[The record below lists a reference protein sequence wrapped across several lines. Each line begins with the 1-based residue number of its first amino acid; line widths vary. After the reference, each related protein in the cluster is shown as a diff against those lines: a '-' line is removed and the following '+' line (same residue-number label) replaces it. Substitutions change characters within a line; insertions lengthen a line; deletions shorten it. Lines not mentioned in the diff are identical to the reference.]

1 MDNQNRKRRINMKFC
16 VLALSLFLVAGFAF
30 GADIDGKWAGQYNSG
45 QGDPMQMDFTF
56 KAEGTTLTGTAP
68 GGPGATIPLKDGK
81 IDGNKVSFTVETSM
95 NDMALKFNYKGVL
108 TGDSLELNFEM
119 AGMPAAQGGA
129 PQKFTLKRVK

>member
-1 MDNQNRKRRINMKFC
+1 MNMKLC
-16 VLALSLFLVAGFAF
+16 ALALSFFLVAGFAF

-45 QGDPMQMDFTF
+45 MGDPMQMDFTF
-56 KAEGTTLTGTAP
+56 KAEGTKLTGTAP

-95 NDMALKFNYKGVL
+95 NETPLKFNYKGVL
-108 TGDSLELNFEM
+108 TGDQLELNFEM
-119 AGMPAAQGGA
+119 AGMPPTEGAA